1 MASWCYNACWRC
13 NMTTRTTIYL
23 DPKIHRALKLKAI
36 QASVSVSELIGDAIR
51 QSLNEDA
58 IDLQKIE
65 DRVSEPVVS
74 YESVLKE
81 LKKDGLV

>member
-1 MASWCYNACWRC
+1 
-13 NMTTRTTIYL
+13 MTTRTTIYL
-23 DPKIHRALKLKAI
+23 DPKIHRALKMKAI
-36 QASVSVSELIGDAIR
+36 QTSVSVSELIGDAIR
-51 QSLNEDA
+51 QSLQEDA

-65 DRVSEPVVS
+65 GRVSEPAAS